1 MTVFEER
8 RKRKAQA
15 KAKAEG
21 GGREQVAAA
30 GSRQE

>member
-15 KAKAEG
+15 KAQAEA
-21 GGREQVAAA
+21 GGRIMEEYKFQNL
-30 GSRQE
+30 